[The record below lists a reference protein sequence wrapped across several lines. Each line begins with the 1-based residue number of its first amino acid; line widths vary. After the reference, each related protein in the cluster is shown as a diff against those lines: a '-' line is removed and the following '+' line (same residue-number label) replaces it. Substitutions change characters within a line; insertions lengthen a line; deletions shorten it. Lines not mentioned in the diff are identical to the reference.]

1 MEEDG
6 NEKILD
12 HLWTVVGAPSGYTY
26 NVCTMAASDSYRDLG
41 RGWQSVVHFYDYLMD
56 LGDPRVAEW
65 PLMASP
71 LPTIAIIIVY
81 LYLTN
86 YGPNYMGSR
95 KPLEL
100 RPFLL
105 AYNAIVAVLNL
116 YIGVEL
122 FLTSR
127 SLDFNWSCQPVD
139 YSNNP
144 LAMRVASALW

>member
-1 MEEDG
+1 MSEDG
-6 NEKILD
+6 NEKMLD
-12 HLWTVVGAPSGYTY
+12 HLWTVVGASSGYTF

-41 RGWQSVVHFYDYLMD
+41 RGWQSVVHFYDHLMD

-71 LPTIAIIIVY
+71 WPTCVLIIAY

-86 YGPNYMGSR
+86 CGPAYMSSR

-100 RPFLL
+100 RPLL
-105 AYNAIVAVLNL
+105 LVYNGIVAGLNL

-127 SLDFNWSCQPVD
+127 LLDFSWTCQPVD
-139 YSNNP
+139 YSNSP

>member
-12 HLWTVVGAPSGYTY
+12 HLWTVVGASSGYTY

-41 RGWQSVVHFYDYLMD
+41 RGWQSVVHFYDFLMD

-95 KPLEL
+95 KPFEL